1 MSPIDAD
8 GLCVDLTD
16 ELGQVLQ
23 TKLVHVLVPKVDHF
37 VRVWWVQYLTGKDR
51 VPEKLSQDFRGRENV
66 LTQLKECLLDRI

>member
-1 MSPIDAD
+1 MTAIDAD
-8 GLCVDLTD
+8 SLSVDLAD

-51 VPEKLSQDFRGRENV
+51 VTKELSQDFRGRENV